1 MSIVDLF
8 QFPHFI
14 LILIGICLIS
24 ISLIMVAFHKPKK
37 WFPLHTILAA
47 TGILLIIIGIVMLGG
62 LTLVILHGILGLI
75 SIIILVYSIIAGF
88 VAYKL
93 KNKSIR
99 SAHIWVGRIIYI
111 VALVAL
117 IVGIITFI

>member
-14 LILIGICLIS
+14 LIIIGMCLIS

-37 WFPLHTILAA
+37 WFPLHTIFAA
-47 TGILLIIIGIVMLGG
+47 TGILLIIIGIAMLGG

-75 SIIILVYSIIAGF
+75 SIIILVYSIIAGL

-93 KNKSIR
+93 KNKNIR

-111 VALVAL
+111 LALVAL
-117 IVGIITFI
+117 ILGIISFI

>member
-24 ISLIMVAFHKPKK
+24 ISLIIVAFHKPKK
-37 WFPLHTILAA
+37 WFPLHTIFAA
-47 TGILLIIIGIVMLGG
+47 TGILLIIIGIAILTG
-62 LTLVILHGILGLI
+62 LTLGIPHGILGLI
-75 SIIILVYSIIAGF
+75 SIIILVYSIIAGL
-88 VAYKL
+88 VAYKM
-93 KNKSIR
+93 KNKTIR

-111 VALVAL
+111 IALVAL
-117 IVGIITFI
+117 ILGIISFI